1 MAAISVTVDNGDL
14 VNVTRKDATVV
25 SENLNLV
32 GTELVITTGKVLS
45 FKGNVH
51 SKASKT
57 VIGTFEY
64 NNNAG
69 SSGAMIPAS
78 SYESVVRITNE
89 SYADKQVE
97 ATEALLLG
105 IAKFSE
111 LPTNILCE

>member
-69 SSGAMIPAS
+69 KFR
-78 SYESVVRITNE
+78 SYDSC
-89 SYADKQVE
+89 
-97 ATEALLLG
+97 
-105 IAKFSE
+105 F
-111 LPTNILCE
+111 